1 LMNWLEARG
10 IPVFGHIG
18 VGIFHPCFNVEQ
30 EKVIPEMMKLVGRLG
45 GQVSGEHGIGLLK
58 RGFVEVN
65 DQKIL
70 RNVKKRTDPMGKFNH
85 GKVI

>member
-1 LMNWLEARG
+1 
-10 IPVFGHIG
+10 
-18 VGIFHPCFNVEQ
+18 
-30 EKVIPEMMKLVGRLG
+30 MMKLVKRLS

-70 RNVKKRTDPMGKFNH
+70 RNVKKRCDPKGKFNS